1 MVTVQCSFCFIKQL
15 TRYSIKQLTLS
26 YHSYDFDILHKDLK
40 TQYLLFQL
48 VVTTLQSLVSW
59 LLQHIV
65 YLFLPSYLYHSLSL
79 TSPFNI

>member
-15 TRYSIKQLTLS
+15 THYSIKQLTLS
-26 YHSYDFDILHKDLK
+26 YHSYDSDILHKDLK

-65 YLFLPSYLYHSLSL
+65 YLFLPSHLYHSLSL